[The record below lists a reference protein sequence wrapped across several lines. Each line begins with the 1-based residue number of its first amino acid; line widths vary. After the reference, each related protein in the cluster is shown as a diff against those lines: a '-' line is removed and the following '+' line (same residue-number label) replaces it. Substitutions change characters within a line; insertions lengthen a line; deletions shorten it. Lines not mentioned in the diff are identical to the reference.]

1 MFRPLGRGVDLV
13 QTRNE
18 RITLARNCEALIPQL
33 RGLAPRI
40 FFTIFTKGSKHAV
53 HEYAISDLLVH
64 SRAGVTTLGGV
75 FVPRPSLRSSASS
88 ALELRFN
95 AENAEIRRG
104 LNKKLAQATLLKTH
118 HFY

>member
-33 RGLAPRI
+33 RGLA
-40 FFTIFTKGSKHAV
+40 
-53 HEYAISDLLVH
+53 
-64 SRAGVTTLGGV
+64 
-75 FVPRPSLRSSASS
+75 SS